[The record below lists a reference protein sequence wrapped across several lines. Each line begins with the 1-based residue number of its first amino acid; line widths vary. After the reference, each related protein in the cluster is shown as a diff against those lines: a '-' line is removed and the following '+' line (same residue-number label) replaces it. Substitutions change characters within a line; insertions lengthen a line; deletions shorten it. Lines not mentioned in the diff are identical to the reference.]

1 MHQNI
6 IDLTLASALTE
17 SSIQRPESN
26 SSFKLVVFC
35 AMQVTITLIIIIIT
49 VAVSLYTMQQ
59 PAILNSLMMNPYQ
72 VVHSGQYYRMISSG
86 FIHRDHM
93 HLIFNMFSFYFF
105 GTQLEYIFKEIFGSL
120 GSVHFIALY
129 ILGIVVSDIPTVIK
143 NHKNIHYN
151 SLGASGAVSAVVF
164 ACILFLPLRDICIYG
179 VFCFPGFILGIGYL
193 IYSYFSSRKSND
205 GINHDAHLYG
215 ALFGIIYC
223 IVFFPDSIRIF
234 IEQMG
239 EWKIPFF

>member
-1 MHQNI
+1 MGI
-6 IDLTLASALTE
+6 TLTLG
-17 SSIQRPESN
+17 
-26 SSFKLVVFC
+26 
-35 AMQVTITLIIIIIT
+35 IIIIT
-49 VAVSLYTMQQ
+49 SAISLYAMQK
-59 PAILNSLMMNPYQ
+59 PRVLNNLMMNPYLITKE
-72 VVHSGQYYRMISSG
+72 SQYYRMVTSG

-105 GTQLEYIFKEIFGSL
+105 GMQLEYIFQQIFGSL

-129 ILGIVVSDIPTVIK
+129 LLGIIVSDIPTVLK
-143 NHKNIHYN
+143 HRNNKHYN

-179 VFCFPGFILGIGYL
+179 ILCFPGVILGVAYLGYSF
-193 IYSYFSSRKSND
+193 YSSKKSKD

-223 IVFFPDSIRIF
+223 LVFYPDSLRIF
-234 IEQMG
+234 MEQMG
-239 EWKIPFF
+239 EWKLL